1 MAEVVA
7 DSTSKL
13 TDADLH
19 AIAVYLK
26 DVPGGKEAAVSP
38 PGDSM
43 MRAGEAIFADS
54 CAGCHQADG
63 TGVPGMFPPLVHDA
77 NAQSTDPSTVV
88 RIILQGAQTV
98 PTAPRPTPFTMPA
111 FDWKLTDGE
120 VAAVAN
126 YVRNSW
132 GNTAPAVTPDQ
143 VHAIRSELAPPT
155 N

>member
-26 DVPGGKEAAVSP
+26 DVPGGKEEAATP
-38 PGDSM
+38 PGDSV

-98 PTAPRPTPFTMPA
+98 PTATRPTPFTMPA

-132 GNTAPAVTPDQ
+132 GNTAPAVTADQ